1 MLKLFFVGAPWCPQC
16 PQSKTNFE
24 RAINKFQGITWEYVD
39 IEANPDLGCML
50 DVMSVPAVVA
60 LRDRTIVARMGTGT
74 TLQYRKFIEG
84 LIN

>member
-16 PQSKTNFE
+16 PQAKVNFE
-24 RAINKFQGITWEYVD
+24 RAIRKFQGIEWEYID
-39 IEANPDLGCML
+39 IETNPDLGYML

-60 LRDRTIVARMGTGT
+60 LRDRTMVARMGTGT
-74 TLQYRKFIEG
+74 TLQYRKFIGG